1 MEKEGNEALRNA
13 RLVRK
18 WSQAKL
24 AQRAGINRTTYVLI
38 ENGKIPELRTAYKL
52 ADALGERVDEI
63 FLPTYVI

>member
-52 ADALGERVDEI
+52 ADALGERVDEL